1 MIKRKRRK
9 IFLVGMSLSTS
20 TVMGRNPNSHVFRD
34 HPFRTST
41 IWRGKGSNYT
51 VVKNCRQRGVEV
63 KNCVTFADVLNEWS
77 LTQFA
82 YTPWTAE
89 A

>member
-20 TVMGRNPNSHVFRD
+20 TVMGRDSNAHVFRD

-41 IWRGKGSNYT
+41 IRRERGSN
-51 VVKNCRQRGVEV
+51 
-63 KNCVTFADVLNEWS
+63 
-77 LTQFA
+77 
-82 YTPWTAE
+82 
-89 A
+89 